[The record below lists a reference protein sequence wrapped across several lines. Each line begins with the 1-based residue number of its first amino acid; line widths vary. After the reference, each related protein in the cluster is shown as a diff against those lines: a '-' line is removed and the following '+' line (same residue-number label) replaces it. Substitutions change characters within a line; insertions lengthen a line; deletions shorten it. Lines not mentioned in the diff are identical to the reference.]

1 MRRIPIKEMCLG
13 AGVEGIETVQSR
25 SNPSSQDH
33 MEGEQPNCS
42 VMDYHPVMKRNQ
54 PLTKALVLQ
63 SARQAA
69 QP

>member
-1 MRRIPIKEMCLG
+1 MKHKPIKETRLG
-13 AGVEGIETVQSR
+13 NGVEGIETAQSR
-25 SNPSSQDH
+25 SSPSSQDH

-42 VMDYHPVMKRNQ
+42 VMEYHPVMKRNK
-54 PLTKALVLQ
+54 PPTKALVLQ